1 MNLKTLNE
9 ENYIIL
15 NGKIENAILRH
26 EENRLILRLVIS
38 GDGWG
43 CNYGD
48 YDLNDTK
55 FDGTRSL
62 IDLMSTLHVEEFNE
76 LTEQYVR
83 VAVQNTDAPVII
95 FGNIIYDEWFN
106 YTDYIIVPESE
117 SEPVE
122 QVSDLEVVEEKI
134 EDDVDE

>member
-1 MNLKTLNE
+1 MNLRTLNE
-9 ENYIIL
+9 ENYVIL

-26 EENRLILRLVIS
+26 EEDKLILRLVIS

-48 YDLNDTK
+48 YDLNDTE

-62 IDLMSTLHVEEFNE
+62 IDLMSTLQVEEFKE
-76 LTEQYVR
+76 LTDQYVR
-83 VAVQNTDAPVII
+83 VAVENTEAPVRIL
-95 FGNIIYDEWFN
+95 GNIIYDKWFDYSN
-106 YTDYIIVPESE
+106 YNIVSESE

-122 QVSDLEVVEEKI
+122 QVPDLEVVEENI
-134 EDDVDE
+134 EDDKE